1 MSMSMLFTTL
11 TIVMLLISNVIN
23 SYFKWNLHIKVT
35 TGLQWLLLH
44 MPNGLSSFRIEE
56 GTIYI

>member
-23 SYFKWNLHIKVT
+23 SYFK
-35 TGLQWLLLH
+35 
-44 MPNGLSSFRIEE
+44 
-56 GTIYI
+56 